1 MFGTIPKQKI
11 YRKQKILYD
20 ERKSLP
26 MRNEPEKQVRG
37 NRKGSMLREGAA
49 PERVQKC
56 AQLSAAQWQAVMK
69 QAKNG

>member
-1 MFGTIPKQKI
+1 
-11 YRKQKILYD
+11 
-20 ERKSLP
+20 

-56 AQLSAAQWQAVMK
+56 AQLSATQWQAVMK